1 MKTRSK
7 QGNRC
12 LWFFSDQSQP
22 RPYKI
27 LHWSYYTVV
36 SGHFINY
43 IYLFSVMLTLWW
55 VTYLGEFGCK
65 WDSQIYLINQDYFYC
80 CPQCFDSILICFVQ
94 GYVGSKS
101 FLEEVLQVVHDLR
114 QANPNL
120 VFGMYLSCE
129 FSSWG
134 TVVCSNIQY
143 WIGVGLIIKFWNYF
157 FLLLKFVILSWA
169 MQGNL

>member
-1 MKTRSK
+1 MNSK
-7 QGNRC
+7 SYLKVSNWTNYIISLTFWQVQYLLLSN
-12 LWFFSDQSQP
+12 LPDQSR
-22 RPYKI
+22 RPY
-27 LHWSYYTVV
+27 Y
-36 SGHFINY
+36 
-43 IYLFSVMLTLWW
+43 
-55 VTYLGEFGCK
+55 
-65 WDSQIYLINQDYFYC
+65 
-80 CPQCFDSILICFVQ
+80 CPQCFYSILICFVQ

-134 TVVCSNIQY
+134 TVVCNNIQY

>member
-1 MKTRSK
+1 MSLAASET
-7 QGNRC
+7 
-12 LWFFSDQSQP
+12 
-22 RPYKI
+22 
-27 LHWSYYTVV
+27 
-36 SGHFINY
+36 
-43 IYLFSVMLTLWW
+43 
-55 VTYLGEFGCK
+55 E
-65 WDSQIYLINQDYFYC
+65 IYLINQDYFYY

-157 FLLLKFVILSWA
+157 LFTFKVCDPVMGDAGKFVSITLW
-169 MQGNL
+169 QGWQTEKEFALNFTFRFFTTLQIEES